1 MLDVV
6 PARTGVTTTNTSH
19 YLESP
24 NTAPLGAP
32 DSYIVGYLPFYI
44 VYPSN
49 LLFNVG
55 A

>member
-24 NTAPLGAP
+24 NTAPRAP